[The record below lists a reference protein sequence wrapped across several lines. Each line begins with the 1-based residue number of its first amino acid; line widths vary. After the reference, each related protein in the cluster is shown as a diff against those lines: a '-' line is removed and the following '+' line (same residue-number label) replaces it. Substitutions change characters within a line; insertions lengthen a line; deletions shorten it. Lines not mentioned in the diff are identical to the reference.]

1 MASHAQLSVQERLD
15 EDKQIAAGEALART
29 LQGQLLDATGYPA
42 AVSEWTTVD
51 EPARHGLKS
60 PWRRMVRSMF
70 RIRRLQ
76 RYFGH
81 IGSFLKTY
89 SSEFRDS
96 LKDDMPKK

>member
-51 EPARHGLKS
+51 EPAKD

-96 LKDDMPKK
+96 LKDEMPKK

>member
-15 EDKQIAAGEALART
+15 EDKQIAADEELART

-42 AVSEWTTVD
+42 AVSPWTTVD
-51 EPARHGLKS
+51 EPAKD

-76 RYFGH
+76 MYFGNL
-81 IGSFLKTY
+81 GPFLKTY
-89 SSEFRDS
+89 SKEFLES
-96 LKDDMPKK
+96 LKDKMPKK